1 MCGAQRDQVYCRS
14 TNYQRTVATLQGV
27 LTGLFPNEQ
36 NPIPVETA
44 QDVDEILFANVGSC
58 ERLQQLL
65 MRARLQVKGKLLTMA
80 RADTPCRQSILLT
93 SRGIT

>member
-1 MCGAQRDQVYCRS
+1 MYCRS

-27 LTGLFPNEQ
+27 LTGLFPHERD
-36 NPIPVETA
+36 PIPVETA

-65 MRARLQVKGKLLTMA
+65 MRARQQVKGKPPRYQAPRSLYLQA
-80 RADTPCRQSILLT
+80 
-93 SRGIT
+93 